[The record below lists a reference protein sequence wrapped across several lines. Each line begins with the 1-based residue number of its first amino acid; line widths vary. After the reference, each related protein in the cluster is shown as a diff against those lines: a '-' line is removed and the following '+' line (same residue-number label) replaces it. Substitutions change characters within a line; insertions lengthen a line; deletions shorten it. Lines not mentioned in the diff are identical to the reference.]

1 MASYS
6 RALLVFAHAALR
18 ADPRW
23 EAYCFGTRLTRL
35 TRVLGPTDP
44 DEALHEAAKEVFD
57 WDGGTRIGE
66 SLKHFLDT
74 QAEVARGAVLLIC
87 SDGLEVGDPT
97 LLAQQMARLSRL
109 AYRIVWLNP
118 LKEDPAY
125 EPLARGMAASLP
137 YVDLF
142 VSGHNLASLETL
154 ADALAAL

>member
-35 TRVLGPTDP
+35 TRVLKTSDP
-44 DEALHEAAKEVFD
+44 DDALEEAAAEVFD

-66 SLKHFLDT
+66 SLKRFLMT
-74 QAEVARGAVLLIC
+74 QPEIARGSVVIIC

-109 AYRIVWLNP
+109 AYRVIWLNP

-125 EPLARGMAASLP
+125 EPLARGMAACLP
-137 YVDLF
+137 YIDVFL
-142 VSGHNLASLETL
+142 SGHNLASLEEL
-154 ADALAAL
+154 AGELAEV